1 MQEST
6 VTVRGQ
12 TTLPRDVRAA
22 LQLGPGDK
30 VRYFILDGGEVRLV
44 RSRPV
49 TQLEGVLK
57 DRARRTVS
65 LEEME
70 AAIAEGAAEG
80 IAEG

>member
-44 RSRPV
+44 RSQPV
-49 TQLEGVLK
+49 TRLEGLLK
-57 DRARRTVS
+57 DRAGRTVS
-65 LEEME
+65 LEGME

-80 IAEG
+80 TAKG

>member
-57 DRARRTVS
+57 DRAGRKVS

-80 IAEG
+80 TAEE